1 MLHCCQKFFFSS
13 QHYTCYGLTVSLCV
27 NTHPFIYKFPF
38 MLQIKGMSDV
48 ELWWEHYSGSCSQP
62 SNNRPVLKCSL
73 IAEWRSHPF
82 WSQGDSKNGLNWTKE
97 DTFLCQCV
105 HWIKALYHTR
115 CPSWSKSFRKVAQEA
130 QVNQYLELVNQYLE
144 LKKMS
149 QKYDEKG
156 NILLICCIQHYIK
169 M

>member
-1 MLHCCQKFFFSS
+1 MPESRPISSVTNSCFIFLHWKCFTAVKSFFFFFFPS

-82 WSQGDSKNGLNWTKE
+82 WSQGDSKNGLNWTEE
-97 DTFLCQCV
+97 DTGVCTELRFYTIPGVQV
-105 HWIKALYHTR
+105 GARALG
-115 CPSWSKSFRKVAQEA
+115 K
-130 QVNQYLELVNQYLE
+130 
-144 LKKMS
+144 
-149 QKYDEKG
+149 
-156 NILLICCIQHYIK
+156 
-169 M
+169 